1 VLDFNALLDP
11 NAKRFIEMVDQLGV
25 PGWRTRYSFF
35 LDDEY
40 KALIQTDRGRGMQI
54 YWSEI
59 LARAHLASATAIL
72 RSRQWI
78 EGMRVAA
85 TVCNLLSFAASFR
98 GLIESAADSS
108 SALKSVALTLAR
120 DHGYV
125 IQALAGHT
133 KSQMFLAPELEDT
146 LIHYAYA
153 RHLTKAQLQ
162 AAPPTHKA
170 LKVRDYIDTLEKG
183 EVTGVIPC
191 YQALCDLTHPGAT
204 SVWMWLQ
211 PADDHTMH
219 IQTNQE
225 RAIINDFLTEYRTTF
240 LELLMF
246 AFNPALATLR
256 VLNYFPLTPLHTAAL
271 EKWKM
276 SGIPLWKKCS
286 EQLIGAQPQMRDR
299 LSIVK
304 PNLPRQPTPQK
315 RRG

>member
-1 VLDFNALLDP
+1 MLDFNAVLDP
-11 NAKRFIEMVDQLGV
+11 NAKRFIEMVDHLGV

-35 LDDEY
+35 PNDEY
-40 KALIQTDRGRGMQI
+40 EALIQTDPGRGMQI
-54 YWSEI
+54 YWNEI

-85 TVCNLLSFAASFR
+85 TASNLLSFAACFR

-125 IQALAGHT
+125 IQALAAQA
-133 KSQMFLAPELEDT
+133 KSQTFLAPELEDT

-153 RHLTKAQLQ
+153 RHLTKTELQ
-162 AAPPTHKA
+162 AAPRTHQA
-170 LKVRDYIDTLEKG
+170 LKVREYIDTLEKG
-183 EVTGVIPC
+183 EVTDVVPC

-204 SVWMWLQ
+204 SVWMWLH
-211 PADDHTMH
+211 PADDHTMR

-225 RAIINDFLTEYRTTF
+225 EVIINDFLAEYRTTF

-271 EKWKM
+271 EKWEM

-286 EQLIGAQPQMRDR
+286 EQLKGVQP
-299 LSIVK
+299 K
-304 PNLPRQPTPQK
+304 NT
-315 RRG
+315 